1 MRAPLM
7 LIIARARRRP
17 GRWLLPVVGI
27 ALAAGFAGAVAV
39 EGTVAGD
46 RAARVSL
53 GTLHELDRAFSVTYQ
68 GELTPGVRTQAL
80 AAVGQ
85 TGFGPPTSVVLLNP
99 VRLSGVV
106 VRPAAVDPLSRWVDA
121 TTATAAR
128 RLGPCL
134 PARCPV
140 LAAGGRLGRTT
151 LDAAGVHMVV
161 VGRAELTSAAPL
173 GFVPSEAADE
183 PPVVLTGDVRG
194 LSALPGLSGVYRAY
208 SWLTLM
214 PTASLHSW
222 QLPAAEARLRRLQ
235 ANVTAASSQFSV
247 NAPFSG
253 LDAARAQAA
262 AAPTRLLLAGGGA
275 LAALGLFIVLAAGGL
290 RREQRAEIE
299 RLLRAGARTRHWVA
313 FVLGESA
320 WVAAV
325 GILLGAGIAVLA
337 GAVLARSS
345 GIPVAGALTHS
356 LITPAGGLALAVA
369 VLSTTALLGLA
380 LSARGPLLADVLA
393 VAAVAAVALALS
405 AGSSDSGALPLLL
418 APLCCLAAG
427 VITFRA
433 AGSLLRAG
441 ERAARGGP
449 LTLRLALVALA
460 RAPAGPALATAFIAV
475 AVGLGGF
482 ALAYRATLERG
493 SADQAADAV
502 PLDAI
507 VSPGASFT
515 TPLQLAPLAR
525 WQQIAGGNVLPVRRT
540 EASYAGAGEAVTVP
554 ALGVPERALTLLHG
568 WRASDGSAPME
579 ELARR
584 LQAPGPARTPGP
596 QLPAATHWLAL
607 RADSPALNVT
617 ITADLRAPS
626 GAVTQVPLGV
636 AGARPRVLQAR
647 VPRGNWEVE
656 ALELDEPTGLDLTN
670 AHQNAENPAPNTQ
683 FGGTVALGRLR
694 ALDASGATLQS
705 TAMTGWR
712 GVGAASASKPAG
724 YFRFETSGAPGI
736 VRPPQ
741 PSDRRAVPV
750 LVDPQTAAAAGR
762 GGRIGLTVDGLPVNA
777 RVVGVM
783 SRFPTLAPDSGGFV
797 VADQATLAS
806 ALDAQLP
813 GQGQPDELWISSR
826 HLGRLRAALR
836 AGTFSQL
843 TASYRADV
851 DTQLR
856 AAPVA
861 KAVLGTL
868 SAATVLAAVLAL
880 LGLLVSMR
888 GTAREERVERD
899 LEAQGIGPAGLR
911 RELRVRLLITAGLG
925 VVVGVV
931 VAVLLTRLAVATVRA
946 AGTVAVPRPPL
957 VTVEPWGALALWAV
971 VVLAALAVGGM
982 AATRSLGAGPRRR
995 TPDRP
1000 ASKATR
1006 ATDGVNAEEALR

>member
-1 MRAPLM
+1 
-7 LIIARARRRP
+7 
-17 GRWLLPVVGI
+17 
-27 ALAAGFAGAVAV
+27 
-39 EGTVAGD
+39 
-46 RAARVSL
+46 
-53 GTLHELDRAFSVTYQ
+53 
-68 GELTPGVRTQAL
+68 
-80 AAVGQ
+80 
-85 TGFGPPTSVVLLNP
+85 
-99 VRLSGVV
+99 
-106 VRPAAVDPLSRWVDA
+106 
-121 TTATAAR
+121 
-128 RLGPCL
+128 
-134 PARCPV
+134 
-140 LAAGGRLGRTT
+140 
-151 LDAAGVHMVV
+151 
-161 VGRAELTSAAPL
+161 
-173 GFVPSEAADE
+173 
-183 PPVVLTGDVRG
+183 
-194 LSALPGLSGVYRAY
+194 
-208 SWLTLM
+208 
-214 PTASLHSW
+214 
-222 QLPAAEARLRRLQ
+222 
-235 ANVTAASSQFSV
+235 
-247 NAPFSG
+247 
-253 LDAARAQAA
+253 
-262 AAPTRLLLAGGGA
+262 
-275 LAALGLFIVLAAGGL
+275 
-290 RREQRAEIE
+290 
-299 RLLRAGARTRHWVA
+299 
-313 FVLGESA
+313 
-320 WVAAV
+320 
-325 GILLGAGIAVLA
+325 
-337 GAVLARSS
+337 
-345 GIPVAGALTHS
+345 
-356 LITPAGGLALAVA
+356 
-369 VLSTTALLGLA
+369 
-380 LSARGPLLADVLA
+380 
-393 VAAVAAVALALS
+393 
-405 AGSSDSGALPLLL
+405 
-418 APLCCLAAG
+418 
-427 VITFRA
+427 
-433 AGSLLRAG
+433 
-441 ERAARGGP
+441 
-449 LTLRLALVALA
+449 
-460 RAPAGPALATAFIAV
+460 
-475 AVGLGGF
+475 
-482 ALAYRATLERG
+482 
-493 SADQAADAV
+493 
-502 PLDAI
+502 
-507 VSPGASFT
+507 
-515 TPLQLAPLAR
+515 
-525 WQQIAGGNVLPVRRT
+525 
-540 EASYAGAGEAVTVP
+540 
-554 ALGVPERALTLLHG
+554 
-568 WRASDGSAPME
+568 
-579 ELARR
+579 
-584 LQAPGPARTPGP
+584 
-596 QLPAATHWLAL
+596 
-607 RADSPALNVT
+607 VT

-626 GAVTQVPLGV
+626 GAVTQLSLGV
-636 AGARPRVLQAR
+636 AGARPRVLEAR
-647 VPRGNWEVE
+647 LPPGGWEVE
-656 ALELDEPTGLDLTN
+656 ALELDEPTGPDLTN

-813 GQGQPDELWISSR
+813 GQGQPDE
-826 HLGRLRAALR
+826 HLGRQRAAQR

-982 AATRSLGAGPRRR
+982 AATRSLGAGPRRHAR
-995 TPDRP
+995 GRA

-1006 ATDGVNAEEALR
+1006 ATDGVSAEEALR